1 LIFAAA
7 ILAISKLNFS
17 HDQPFRPFFPFGR
30 GELTIGVIRCMFSA
44 MLNYRQAAAAS

>member
-17 HDQPFRPFFPFGR
+17 QDQPFRPFFLFGR
-30 GELTIGVIRCMFSA
+30 DELTIGVIWCMFS
-44 MLNYRQAAAAS
+44 MLNYRQAAVAG